1 MAAEEVNVAIRFV
14 LATLL
19 NIEQLKLEEEECL
32 RHFIADRFCEPTP
45 RKVNLMV
52 NLASW

>member
-14 LATLL
+14 LATFL

-32 RHFIADRFCEPTP
+32 RHFIDF
-45 RKVNLMV
+45 VNLLLARLVMV